1 MVFLCKIPTLT
12 RLNLY
17 VVNDWINI
25 TMDDTSQKP
34 LQNPNDS
41 ANTSD
46 SKIDESGRLYVDDFL
61 RIYDPNNQEIILEK
75 RN

>member
-1 MVFLCKIPTLT
+1 
-12 RLNLY
+12 

-25 TMDDTSQKP
+25 IMDDTSQKS
-34 LQNPNDS
+34 LQNPDGS
-41 ANTSD
+41 AVTSD
-46 SKIDESGRLYVDDFL
+46 SKIDEPGRLYVDDFL